1 VGTGL
6 RGRIIAAD
14 VIEAAAKPAV
24 AADASTGAAAAAPSA
39 TVVPGESYVDLPN
52 TQIRKVT
59 AKRMVEN
66 KNQLPH
72 YYLIGEIAMDPLMEM
87 RKQINAAQESKTS
100 INDFVIKACAKALK
114 EVPACNSMWNDDYIR
129 EFSNVDIS
137 VAVNTERGL
146 ITPIVFGA
154 DVKSVL
160 EIGLDVKAL
169 AGKAKDNKLKPEEF
183 IGGTFT
189 VSNLGSFGV
198 KQFTAIINA
207 PQACILAVGGTEK
220 KVVPNEGP
228 DAATRPFVTKSVML
242 VSLSS
247 DHRIV
252 DGAIGAAWL
261 ASFKKHMENPLLLL
275 L

>member
-1 VGTGL
+1 
-6 RGRIIAAD
+6 
-14 VIEAAAKPAV
+14 
-24 AADASTGAAAAAPSA
+24 
-39 TVVPGESYVDLPN
+39 
-52 TQIRKVT
+52 
-59 AKRMVEN
+59 
-66 KNQLPH
+66 
-72 YYLIGEIAMDPLMEM
+72 
-87 RKQINAAQESKTS
+87 
-100 INDFVIKACAKALK
+100 
-114 EVPACNSMWNDDYIR
+114 MWNDDYIR